1 MPYFDTTYT
10 NGVIAVREK
19 RLLKDKLFRF
29 CEVGVEDAFRM
40 LSESGYGNGETA
52 ASVYEYE
59 NLIEAEERAVD
70 EFVFTYSPSEAEKKF
85 LLLPR
90 DFHNAKAL
98 VKSAYLGIDEKK
110 LLAPSGLF
118 PIAQLSDCIKAGNFA
133 PIKEFN
139 AYLGGACEEV
149 TALLQEEPSGAKAGA
164 IFEKAL
170 YNALW
175 DTVKGNA
182 VLKRLL
188 SQKVD
193 CINILTSLRAIDFA
207 QAQGQYLAG
216 GTLTEAEK
224 ENFFTQDI
232 EKLRRTFSKTPHSEF
247 VGLCLDAKEKG
258 LPMTE
263 AEKIVGSFDVWYFE
277 KRKFDLKGSEPFLYY
292 VYRRRAENANVRIV
306 FACLLAGETEREIKR
321 RLRAL

>member
-19 RLLKDKLFRF
+19 RLLKEKIFRF

-40 LSESGYGNGETA
+40 LGESGYGNGETA

-59 NLIEAEERAVD
+59 NLIKAEEGAID
-70 EFVFTYSPSEAEKKF
+70 EFVRTYSPSAAEKNF

-98 VKSAYLGIDEKK
+98 VKSVYLGIDEKR

-118 PIAQLSDCIKAGNFA
+118 PLAQLTACIQAGDFA

-170 YNALW
+170 YAALR
-175 DTVKGNA
+175 DTAKGNA
-182 VLKRLL
+182 VLRRLL
-188 SQKVD
+188 AEKAD

-207 QAQGQYLAG
+207 QAREQYLPG
-216 GTLTEAEK
+216 GELTEK
-224 ENFFTQDI
+224 ELERFFTQDN
-232 EKLRRTFSKTPHSEF
+232 EKLRRAFAKTPYAQF

-263 AEKIVGSFDVWYFE
+263 AEKTVSSFEVAYFE

-306 FACLLAGETEREIKR
+306 FACLLAGEAEREIKR